1 MKTTEIFERVNLS
14 EIVTNP
20 ANVRGKFDE
29 TSLHELAHSMQ
40 ESGLIN
46 PLTLRSVGKNR
57 YEIVCGERRYRAA
70 QLLEWKTIPA
80 YIMDVTA
87 EKAQELCLIE
97 NIQREDISP
106 VEEARAYKQ
115 LLEMTGEMS
124 EPVTRTGKSES
135 YIRLRLKLNDLI
147 PELAN
152 LLNEG
157 EINLGVASV
166 ICSYSDEIQQD
177 VHTKFY
183 NKESYNNWFN
193 YGKEDVR
200 KRIESNYT
208 TKLEAYHFDLSEC
221 NDCPFN
227 TANFSLF
234 SEGCGK
240 CTNSACLNEK
250 NASYLLAEAIR
261 IKQENPL
268 IVLCNPMYGMKNETV
283 IERLKLQEYEIQ
295 EDVNCH
301 LYPNKPVQPELS
313 DEYTEEE
320 KKETL
325 KEYENEVQEYNDFM
339 EDLKEKEKE
348 GTLTRYALIRDKKV
362 EFQYQIHEVKD
373 EKEELQKQLKTLND
387 KDKRNKELKVIN
399 SIKDTKM
406 FVEQNNISITK
417 PLSENENKYLYFFLL
432 DSIDSK
438 HLQNFNIEKGYLND
452 KQKIIILEQGL
463 TEEQKIIIKRDFLLK
478 KFNSAFGGST
488 ISTLYME
495 FIKEHYPN
503 DVDKI
508 EKKYTEVYN
517 KRFKKIK
524 EQMTSIEKQ
533 LKKSKKFPKKNKEA
547 A

>member
-1 MKTTEIFERVNLS
+1 
-14 EIVTNP
+14 
-20 ANVRGKFDE
+20 
-29 TSLHELAHSMQ
+29 
-40 ESGLIN
+40 
-46 PLTLRSVGKNR
+46 
-57 YEIVCGERRYRAA
+57 
-70 QLLEWKTIPA
+70 
-80 YIMDVTA
+80 
-87 EKAQELCLIE
+87 
-97 NIQREDISP
+97 
-106 VEEARAYKQ
+106 
-115 LLEMTGEMS
+115 
-124 EPVTRTGKSES
+124 
-135 YIRLRLKLNDLI
+135 
-147 PELAN
+147 
-152 LLNEG
+152 
-157 EINLGVASV
+157 
-166 ICSYSDEIQQD
+166 
-177 VHTKFY
+177 
-183 NKESYNNWFN
+183 
-193 YGKEDVR
+193 
-200 KRIESNYT
+200 
-208 TKLEAYHFDLSEC
+208 
-221 NDCPFN
+221 
-227 TANFSLF
+227 
-234 SEGCGK
+234 
-240 CTNSACLNEK
+240 
-250 NASYLLAEAIR
+250 
-261 IKQENPL
+261 
-268 IVLCNPMYGMKNETV
+268 MYGMKNETV

-295 EDVNCH
+295 ENVNCRF
-301 LYPNKPVQPELS
+301 YPNIPVQPELS

-320 KKETL
+320 KEETL

-339 EDLKEKEKE
+339 EDLKKKEKE

-432 DSIDSK
+432 DSLDSK

-524 EQMTSIEKQ
+524 EQMTAIEK
-533 LKKSKKFPKKNKEA
+533 LMKKNKNLFKNDKKA